1 MSRLEAPPTIL
12 LNVAWEG
19 LPAAIEN
26 ARPLRE
32 IAPLRVAKFK
42 PLIKE
47 RGLDLSL
54 RSYFTVPQ
62 SE

>member
-1 MSRLEAPPTIL
+1 MSRLEALPTIL

-19 LPAAIEN
+19 LPAAIED

-32 IAPLRVAKFK
+32 IPPIRIARLKS
-42 PLIKE
+42 LTKE

-54 RSYFTVPQ
+54 RRCFTVAQ

>member
-19 LPAAIEN
+19 LPAAIED
-26 ARPLRE
+26 ARPLQG
-32 IAPLRVAKFK
+32 IPPLMVKS
-42 PLIKE
+42 LIKE
-47 RGLDLSL
+47 RDLDLSL
-54 RSYFTVPQ
+54 LSYFTVPQ